1 MALTIAEVE
10 HVAELARLT
19 LSEREKGAFAEQL
32 SGILTYV
39 EQLNELSTEGVE
51 PLSHILP
58 VYNVFREDTIKP
70 SPPREDMLANAPLP
84 EAGQY
89 KVPKIV

>member
-19 LSEREKGAFAEQL
+19 LSEQEKAVFAEQL

-39 EQLNELSTEGVE
+39 EQLNELPTAEVE

-58 VYNVFREDTIKP
+58 VYNVFREDTVQP
-70 SPPREDMLANAPLP
+70 SPPREDMMANAPLP
-84 EAGQY
+84 EDGQY